1 MLEDIKKG
9 KYKISQQDVIK
20 IKDQYIDGFKQY
32 VNMKK
37 SFNQNKMLFRP
48 YVKYELDKS
57 ILEKFQTY
65 DFIIQYIIRKTEIRS
80 YFGKKPVNPF
90 LSEEEDNASMYRFQ
104 KKYNIQFEIYGKD
117 YDTTF
122 QVQDEM
128 FDYTYLFR
136 HLNIFDEL
144 QFMNI
149 VDSRQVNQ
157 YLINDKLIYE
167 SDINLELITNV
178 DITEY
183 ESIIR
188 NIRINLEY

>member
-37 SFNQNKMLFRP
+37 SFNQNKILFRP

-178 DITEY
+178 DITEF

>member
-37 SFNQNKMLFRP
+37 SFNQNKILFRP

-65 DFIIQYIIRKTEIRS
+65 DFIIQYIIRKIEIRS

-90 LSEEEDNASMYRFQ
+90 LSDEEDNASMYRFQ
-104 KKYNIQFEIYGKD
+104 KKYNIQFELYGKD

-122 QVQDEM
+122 QIQDEM

>member
-37 SFNQNKMLFRP
+37 SFNQNKILFRP

-128 FDYTYLFR
+128 FDYAYLFR

-149 VDSRQVNQ
+149 VDGRQVNQ

>member
-1 MLEDIKKG
+1 MLEDIKRG

-37 SFNQNKMLFRP
+37 SFNQNKILFRP

-157 YLINDKLIYE
+157 YLMNDKLIYE

>member
-57 ILEKFQTY
+57 VLEKFQTY
-65 DFIIQYIIRKTEIRS
+65 DFIIQYIIRKIEIRS

-122 QVQDEM
+122 QIQDEM

-149 VDSRQVNQ
+149 VDGRQVNQ

>member
-37 SFNQNKMLFRP
+37 SFNQNKILFRP

-65 DFIIQYIIRKTEIRS
+65 DFIIQYIIRKIEIRS

>member
-37 SFNQNKMLFRP
+37 SFNQNKILFRP

-157 YLINDKLIYE
+157 YLMNDKLIYE

>member
-37 SFNQNKMLFRP
+37 SFNQNKILFRP

-178 DITEY
+178 DITEF

-188 NIRINLEY
+188 NIHINLEY

>member
-37 SFNQNKMLFRP
+37 SFNQNKILFRP

-65 DFIIQYIIRKTEIRS
+65 DFIIQYIIKKTEIRS

>member
-57 ILEKFQTY
+57 VLEKFQTY
-65 DFIIQYIIRKTEIRS
+65 DFIIQYIIRKIEIRS

>member
-37 SFNQNKMLFRP
+37 SFNQNKILFRP

-65 DFIIQYIIRKTEIRS
+65 DFIIQYIIRKIEIRS

-104 KKYNIQFEIYGKD
+104 KKYNIQFELYGKD

-149 VDSRQVNQ
+149 VDGRQVNQ

>member
-157 YLINDKLIYE
+157 YLMNDKLIYE

>member
-37 SFNQNKMLFRP
+37 SFNQNKILFRP

>member
-37 SFNQNKMLFRP
+37 SFNQNKILFRP

-65 DFIIQYIIRKTEIRS
+65 DFIIQYIIRKIEIRS

-178 DITEY
+178 DITEF

>member
-37 SFNQNKMLFRP
+37 SFNQNKILFRP

-65 DFIIQYIIRKTEIRS
+65 DFIIQYIIRKIEIRS

-122 QVQDEM
+122 QIQDEM

-149 VDSRQVNQ
+149 VDGRQVNQ

>member
-37 SFNQNKMLFRP
+37 SFNQNKILFRP

-122 QVQDEM
+122 QIQDEM

-157 YLINDKLIYE
+157 YLMNDKLIYE

>member
-65 DFIIQYIIRKTEIRS
+65 DFIIQYIIRKIEIRS

>member
-37 SFNQNKMLFRP
+37 SFNQNKILFRP

-65 DFIIQYIIRKTEIRS
+65 DFIIQYIIRKIEIRS

-122 QVQDEM
+122 QIQDEM

>member
-37 SFNQNKMLFRP
+37 SFNQNKILFRP

-57 ILEKFQTY
+57 VLEKFQTY
-65 DFIIQYIIRKTEIRS
+65 DFIIQYIIRKIEIRS

>member
-37 SFNQNKMLFRP
+37 SFNQNKILFRP

-57 ILEKFQTY
+57 VLEKFQTY

>member
-37 SFNQNKMLFRP
+37 SFNQNKILFRP

-65 DFIIQYIIRKTEIRS
+65 DFIIQYIIRKIEIRS

-149 VDSRQVNQ
+149 VDGRQVNQ